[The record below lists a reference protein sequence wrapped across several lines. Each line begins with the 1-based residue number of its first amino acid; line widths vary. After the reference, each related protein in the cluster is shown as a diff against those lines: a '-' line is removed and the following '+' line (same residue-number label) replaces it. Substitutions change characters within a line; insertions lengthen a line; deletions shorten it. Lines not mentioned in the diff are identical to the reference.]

1 MRETNYHLQAPIHL
15 SIALLDDLHNGPYQ
29 SIIDSLTVH
38 RPDMICIAGD
48 LIYSI
53 TPTED
58 TPVVQ
63 IESNVLP
70 FLVACRKLAPTF
82 VSLGNHEWMLSD
94 TDFQLIR
101 STGVTLLDNNW
112 CVWNGL
118 VIGGLSSARVTEYQI
133 YRSGKEGRFPKLEA
147 TDHQRFHSDTE
158 GCYTKSEYARS
169 SVPIEPEIAWMDTFE
184 QQQGY
189 HILLSHHPEY
199 WEPYLMNRRIDLV
212 LSGHAHGGQIRLFG
226 HGLYAPGQGCWPKY
240 THGVHTGVFG
250 TMIISAGL
258 SNTGGIIPRLFN
270 PREIIYI
277 MLEI

>member
-1 MRETNYHLQAPIHL
+1 MKEVIYHLHAPIHMN
-15 SIALLDDLHNGPYQ
+15 IALLTDLHNKPYQ

-53 TPTED
+53 TPIGD
-58 TPVVQ
+58 TPVIQ
-63 IESNVLP
+63 RESNVLP

-94 TDFQLIR
+94 ADFQIIR
-101 STGVTLLDNNW
+101 STGVTLLDNSW
-112 CVWNGL
+112 CSWNGL
-118 VIGGLSSARVTEYQI
+118 VIGGLSSAQVTDYQR
-133 YRSGKEGRFPKLEA
+133 YRSNKEECYQKLEA
-147 TDHQRFHSDTE
+147 TDHQRCRSDTE
-158 GCYTKSEYARS
+158 GRYPKPEYTRS
-169 SVPIEPEIAWMDTFE
+169 SVPIEPETAWMDTFE

-226 HGLYAPGQGCWPKY
+226 HGVYAPGQGCWPKY
-240 THGVHTGVFG
+240 TRGIHTGAFG
-250 TMIISAGL
+250 TMVISTGL

-270 PREIIYI
+270 PREIVYI
-277 MLEI
+277 RLET

>member
-1 MRETNYHLQAPIHL
+1 MKEVIYHLHAPIHMN
-15 SIALLDDLHNGPYQ
+15 IALLTDLHNKPYQ

-53 TPTED
+53 TPTGN
-58 TPVVQ
+58 TPVIQ
-63 IESNVLP
+63 RESNVLP

-94 TDFQLIR
+94 ADFQIIR
-101 STGVTLLDNNW
+101 STGVTLLDNSW
-112 CVWNGL
+112 CSWNGL
-118 VIGGLSSARVTEYQI
+118 VIGGLSSAQVTDYQS
-133 YRSGKEGRFPKLEA
+133 YRSNKEECYQKLEA
-147 TDHQRFHSDTE
+147 TDHQRCRSDTE
-158 GCYTKSEYARS
+158 GRYPKPEYTRS
-169 SVPIEPEIAWMDTFE
+169 SVPIEPETAWMDTFE

-212 LSGHAHGGQIRLFG
+212 LSGHAHGGQIRLFD

-240 THGVHTGVFG
+240 TRGVHTGVFG
-250 TMIISAGL
+250 TMVISTGL

-270 PREIIYI
+270 PREIVYI
-277 MLEI
+277 RL